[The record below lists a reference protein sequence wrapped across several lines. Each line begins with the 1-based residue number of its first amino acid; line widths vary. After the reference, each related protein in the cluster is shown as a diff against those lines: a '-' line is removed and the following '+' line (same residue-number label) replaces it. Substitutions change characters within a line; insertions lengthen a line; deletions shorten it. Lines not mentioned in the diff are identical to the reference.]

1 MLERLKWPG
10 AAAVLA
16 VLGAAIRRWQ
26 LGSAFDGE
34 GLAVPG
40 APASWAM
47 IAFYILA
54 GAVLLCLARS
64 TPAAKKPEKRLTAWD
79 TAFAAENDSVYLTL
93 MVAAALLAL
102 AAAPLLFRE
111 AAQLMAV
118 YKYTGEGDNGLLQ
131 VILAVCAVPAC
142 IGLLYA
148 AQSGYRMRGRG
159 RENAALLLPVL
170 MCCLWMLES
179 YRANAAHPER
189 WGYVPLL
196 LAAALGLLFYLDCAG
211 LAFDKGHPRR
221 MLWLA
226 GMTAVTGGAALAG
239 LPGYAAAA
247 LLASQTLAALAAL
260 WLVPGNLRN
269 PPGAD
274 RFGKQDENERDGGE
288 QDAPAAQEIQEED
301 SHV

>member
-1 MLERLKWPG
+1 
-10 AAAVLA
+10 
-16 VLGAAIRRWQ
+16 
-26 LGSAFDGE
+26 
-34 GLAVPG
+34 
-40 APASWAM
+40 
-47 IAFYILA
+47 
-54 GAVLLCLARS
+54 
-64 TPAAKKPEKRLTAWD
+64 
-79 TAFAAENDSVYLTL
+79 
-93 MVAAALLAL
+93 
-102 AAAPLLFRE
+102 
-111 AAQLMAV
+111 
-118 YKYTGEGDNGLLQ
+118 
-131 VILAVCAVPAC
+131 
-142 IGLLYA
+142 
-148 AQSGYRMRGRG
+148 
-159 RENAALLLPVL
+159 

-189 WGYVPLL
+189 WSYVPLL

-226 GMTAVTGGAALAG
+226 GMTAVASGVALAG

-247 LLASQTLAALAAL
+247 LLASQTLAALAVL

-274 RFGKQDENERDGGE
+274 RFGKKDENERDGGE